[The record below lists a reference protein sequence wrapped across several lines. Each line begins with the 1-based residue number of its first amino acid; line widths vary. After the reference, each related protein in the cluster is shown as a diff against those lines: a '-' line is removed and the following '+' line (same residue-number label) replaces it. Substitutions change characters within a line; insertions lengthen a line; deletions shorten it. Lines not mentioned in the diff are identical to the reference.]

1 MQRNI
6 ARNLLFGLTAFALIG
21 ASLLVMHI
29 GSGVH
34 ADSSQPVALSE
45 QVAPLV
51 QQAHLLQ
58 AAGSNQSLNLSVG
71 LQLRNPDVLDSF
83 LNALSDPLSSQYH
96 QYLTPDQFN
105 QLFAPTPDEAQQVA
119 TYLQNQGFNVTSIAS
134 NNLLIDA
141 TGTVAQAQQ
150 AFSTQINIYRLGT
163 RTFYANASAPSVPS
177 SISPLIASINGLD
190 NSTQPQPLYQRLT
203 TQRAQ
208 YFAGQYTK
216 LTKNARL
223 PKQFA
228 VPAGYGPDDLAGAYD
243 AATLHSMGML
253 GDNQTVAL
261 YELDGYQPNDI
272 AQYAQMYNLNNPNLS
287 NVLVDGASGAAG
299 QNAVEVELDIE
310 LLAAMAPHANQL
322 VYEGPNTPQG
332 INDTYNKIVTDNRV
346 QIASISW
353 GLCET
358 STGSGELQ
366 TLDNIFKQGAAQG
379 ISFFA
384 AAGDAGAYDCSDTN
398 LAVDSPAS
406 DPYVTG
412 VGGTT
417 LQLNNGTF
425 GSETVWSNAKS
436 TQHGPEGSGGG
447 GGLSKTFKQPAW
459 QVGPGVKN
467 QYSNGYREVPDVSAD
482 ADPATGY
489 AMYCTITNAGC
500 NASGWLVVGGT
511 SAAAPVWA
519 GSIALVNQYLQA
531 NGQKRVGYTNPTLY
545 MLFNAQQSF
554 PAFHDTTTGNNL
566 YYPAT
571 AGYDLASGMGSPD
584 IYNIARDLLNISLGI
599 TPTPTNT
606 PTPIPSPTLTPTNT
620 PPPPPPQSLI
630 QNGTF
635 ENGTSPWQESSAGGY
650 ELIEAVNAHSGQ
662 YSAFLCGYTGCD
674 DRIWQTFTVP
684 ATYSTITVTYWWY
697 SDTGKS
703 SKLCL
708 DTFNSQL
715 QTLGGKTIQVLQSA
729 CNTGVSNAWVPI
741 TVDVSAALA
750 PYKGQTVTIFFRGT
764 NASNRFQTTDFYVDD
779 VTVTA
784 Q

>member
-21 ASLLVMHI
+21 ASLLAMRI

-34 ADSSQPVALSE
+34 ADANQPVALSE

-58 AAGSNQSLNLSVG
+58 AADSNQSLNLSVG
-71 LQLRNPDVLDSF
+71 LQLRNPDELDSF

-119 TYLQNQGFNVTSIAS
+119 TYLQSQGFNITSIAS

-150 AFSTQINIYRLGT
+150 AFSIQINIYQLGT

-190 NSTQPQPLYQRLT
+190 NSVQAQPLYQRLT
-203 TQRAQ
+203 AQQAKLLVQQHIKRASH
-208 YFAGQYTK
+208 T
-216 LTKNARL
+216 N
-223 PKQFA
+223 QFA
-228 VPAGYGPDDLAGAYD
+228 VPSGYSPNDLAGAYD

-272 AQYAQMYNLNNPNLS
+272 AQYTQMYNLTNPNLS

-310 LLAAMAPHANQL
+310 LLAAMAPHANQI

-332 INDTYNKIVTDNRV
+332 MNDTYNKIVTDNRA

-358 STGSGELQ
+358 SSGPGELQ

-384 AAGDAGAYDCSDTN
+384 AAGDSGAYDCADTN
-398 LAVDSPAS
+398 LAVSSPAS
-406 DPYVTG
+406 DPYVTS

-417 LQLNNGTF
+417 LQLNNGAY
-425 GSETVWSNAKS
+425 GSETVWSNAKAI
-436 TQHGPEGSGGG
+436 QHGPEGSGGG
-447 GGLSKTFKQPAW
+447 GGLSKTFKQPSW
-459 QVGPGVKN
+459 QVGPGVNN
-467 QYSNGYREVPDVSAD
+467 QYSNGYREVPDVTAV

-489 AMYCTITNAGC
+489 AMYCTVTNAGC

-511 SAAAPVWA
+511 SAAAPVWS

-531 NGQKRVGYTNPTLY
+531 NGQKRIGYTNPMLY

-554 PAFHDTTTGNNL
+554 PAFHDITTGNNL

-584 IYNIARDLLNISLGI
+584 VYNIARDLLNISLGI
-599 TPTPTNT
+599 TPTPSPSPTNT
-606 PTPIPSPTLTPTNT
+606 PTPIPSPSLTPTNT
-620 PPPPPPQSLI
+620 PPPQSLI
-630 QNGTF
+630 QNGFF
-635 ENGTSPWQESSAGGY
+635 ENGTSPWQQSSAGGY

-684 ATYSTITVTYWWY
+684 ATYSTITITYWWY
-697 SDTGKS
+697 SDTGKT

-708 DTFNSQL
+708 DTFNSLL
-715 QTLGGKTIQVLQSA
+715 QTAGGTTIQLLQSA
-729 CNTGVSNAWVPI
+729 CNTSVSNAWVPI
-741 TVDVSAALA
+741 TVDVSAALV
-750 PYKGQTVTIFFRGT
+750 PYKGQTVTLLFRGT
-764 NASNRFQTTDFYVDD
+764 NASNRFLTTDFYVDD